1 MVEEVRLESVYTPKG
16 YREFE
21 SLPLRKKEE
30 KLTVNCQLLFFLLHL
45 VKQLVIPIYHMHA
58 VYNMPLI
65 VNNVKSIH
73 LN

>member
-30 KLTVNCQLLFFLLHL
+30 KLTVNCQASLFSFTSGETTGNPYLPVACCLYYAFDC
-45 VKQLVIPIYHMHA
+45 K
-58 VYNMPLI
+58 
-65 VNNVKSIH
+65 
-73 LN
+73 